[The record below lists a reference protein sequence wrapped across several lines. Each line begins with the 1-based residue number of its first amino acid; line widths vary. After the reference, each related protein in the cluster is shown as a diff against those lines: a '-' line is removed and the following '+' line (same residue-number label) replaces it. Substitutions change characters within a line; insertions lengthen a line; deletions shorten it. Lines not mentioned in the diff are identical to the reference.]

1 MRRLAIRAVAAL
13 LVSGPF
19 PLPSVAAEAG
29 RADYHPQRQTDVR
42 RPAKGHSLFT
52 ANMRMAPLY
61 LANNDMA

>member
-1 MRRLAIRAVAAL
+1 MAVATL

-19 PLPSVAAEAG
+19 PLPSVAAKAG
-29 RADYHPQRQTDVR
+29 RSDYHPQRQTDVR
-42 RPAKGHSLFT
+42 HPAKGHSLFT